1 MSALACLILSAALA
15 YLIAQFRQRRSPREA
30 TRAWRDASELVFDR
44 NLRFWVKEE
53 FETGDAPKDF
63 ANYVESKNALVS
75 YMASN
80 LLMLADRRLEI
91 DPSTSDAETF
101 VRQHGDLDDDVIES
115 MWITRLSEGRQFM
128 S

>member
-1 MSALACLILSAALA
+1 MSALACLVLSAALA
-15 YLIAQFRQRRSPREA
+15 YLIAQFRQRRAASEA
-30 TRAWRDASELVFDR
+30 TRAWRDASELVFDK
-44 NLRFWVKEE
+44 NLRFWIKAE

-63 ANYVESKNALVS
+63 ADYVESRNALVS

-80 LLMLADRRLEI
+80 LLILADRRLEI

-101 VRQHGDLDDDVIES
+101 VRQHCDLDDDVIES

-128 S
+128 A